1 MKNDLMIFERKD
13 HAVVSSRVIAD
24 RFNKRHQEV
33 IYAIEGRPCDCMG
46 AGCKKCS
53 FRGYQQLG
61 ILQEDINSKSHLSK
75 MFIKSHYTDS
85 MNRTQREYLMN
96 RDGFALLAMGFTG
109 KEALKWKL
117 KYINAFN
124 QMEAFIQERRSSEWL
139 VTRKQGKLIRRMET
153 DTLANLVDYAEAQGS
168 RNMRKRVYTIYSQLV
183 NSLVG
188 IQSGE
193 RETAPFKTISVIAFL
208 EDMILHTVDE
218 EMQKRTH
225 YKDIYKICKA
235 NGEQIMRF
243 AYLPAAPKLSA

>member
-1 MKNDLMIFERKD
+1 MKNDLMIFEHKE
-13 HAVVSSRVIAD
+13 HAVVSSRTVSD
-24 RFNKRHQEV
+24 RFGKTHSEVLKTIHGENRGERHVPGLIDGIRSSVKTPDLYFMKSRYEDA
-33 IYAIEGRPCDCMG
+33 YGRSQP
-46 AGCKKCS
+46 
-53 FRGYQQLG
+53 
-61 ILQEDINSKSHLSK
+61 
-75 MFIKSHYTDS
+75 
-85 MNRTQREYLMN
+85 EYLCT
-96 RDGFALLAMGFTG
+96 RDGFSLLVMGFTG
-109 KEALKWKL
+109 KEALEWKL

-124 QMEAFIQERRSSEWL
+124 QMEAFIQERKSSEWL

-153 DTLANLVDYAEAQGS
+153 DTLANLVEYAEAQGS

-218 EMQKRTH
+218 EMQKGTH

-243 AYLPAAPKLSA
+243 AYLPAAQKLSA